1 MTKSDFSAG
10 PRTRV
15 VPLKATVKAETR
27 GSNRYDYF
35 YSSLLYFIRPFPGIA
50 VALGPCTITRLP
62 PRRIWTTIVWTA
74 TQTVTASLQVSPKHG
89 CYPSGCRL
97 MSRSIR
103 SPAFV
108 FDVWTENIRSVGHLC
123 LSTPPAAAAWTR
135 G

>member
-74 TQTVTASLQVSPKHG
+74 TQTVTASLQTS
-89 CYPSGCRL
+89 L
-97 MSRSIR
+97 
-103 SPAFV
+103 AQT
-108 FDVWTENIRSVGHLC
+108 WLLSVGV
-123 LSTPPAAAAWTR
+123 
-135 G
+135 